1 MSSKVLQLDAKDNV
15 LIALVDLSQG
25 EQILFDG
32 SPYALVYDVP
42 AKHKFAIRDLAV
54 GADVIMYGVLVATA
68 TKAIQRGERLTPLNV
83 HHRASAIHERSGGYH
98 WSPPD
103 VAPWKQRTFMGYH

>member
-42 AKHKFAIRDLAV
+42 AKHKFAIRILPSV
-54 GADVIMYGVLVATA
+54 RM
-68 TKAIQRGERLTPLNV
+68 
-83 HHRASAIHERSGGYH
+83 
-98 WSPPD
+98 
-103 VAPWKQRTFMGYH
+103 